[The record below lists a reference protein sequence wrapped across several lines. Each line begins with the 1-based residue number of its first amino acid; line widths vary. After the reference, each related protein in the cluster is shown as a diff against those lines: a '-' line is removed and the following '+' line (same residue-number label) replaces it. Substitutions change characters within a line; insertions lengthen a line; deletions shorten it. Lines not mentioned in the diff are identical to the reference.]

1 MSNQSEKIRQRNA
14 IEDKLVYN
22 LNYIIETIKKL
33 GIKDTGLAQKQFG
46 DKVNEQMRGAAFE
59 AFSLGAQEITNKLKT
74 VYFPST
80 TDLEI
85 VKNNVAKYSEKFW
98 YNVHALLH
106 RNDVLLQK
114 NNYEPRSELNSNYMA
129 TKISIALVTTSMSL
143 GTAQK
148 ARVLQSNVLKSSKLV
163 PKCPK
168 GKHWDTK
175 LKKCVDDDITTPSV
189 LPYPPEPDPLAD
201 LSGILGLASLAL
213 GDDSISEEQ
222 GQRILLVWNAIL
234 DNKTCPL
241 CESYDGS
248 LWNPNDP
255 NLPVLG
261 SEGDIHDNCRCFWDS
276 QIESI

>member
-1 MSNQSEKIRQRNA
+1 
-14 IEDKLVYN
+14 
-22 LNYIIETIKKL
+22 
-33 GIKDTGLAQKQFG
+33 
-46 DKVNEQMRGAAFE
+46 MRATAFE
-59 AFSLGAQEITNKLKT
+59 AFSLGAQEVTNKLKT
-74 VYFPST
+74 SYFPST

-85 VKNNVAKYSEKFW
+85 IKDNVSKYYEKFW

-148 ARVLQSNVLKSSKLV
+148 ARVLQSNILKSSAKLV
-163 PKCPK
+163 PKCKK
-168 GKHWDTK
+168 GQHWDTK
-175 LKKCVDDDITTPSV
+175 LKKCVDDDITTPPT
-189 LPYPPEPDPLAD
+189 LPYPPEPDPLTA
-201 LSGILGLASLAL
+201 LPGILGLASLAF
-213 GDDSISEEQ
+213 GDTDIVEEPN
-222 GQRILLVWNAIL
+222 QRILLVWNAIL
-234 DNKTCPL
+234 DNKTCPV

-261 SEGDIHDNCRCFWDS
+261 SEGDIHDNCRCYWDS
-276 QIESI
+276 QIEAI